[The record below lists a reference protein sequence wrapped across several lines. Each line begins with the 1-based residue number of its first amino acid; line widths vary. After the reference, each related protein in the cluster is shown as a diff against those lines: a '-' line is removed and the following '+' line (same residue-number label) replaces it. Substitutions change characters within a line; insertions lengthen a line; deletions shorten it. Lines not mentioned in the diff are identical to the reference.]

1 MGTIQFQRFRNIFHH
16 ILVNFEISFLAISN
30 FVKEWKRW
38 PPAGLGRESP
48 GRVKVEDE
56 ILVRLGQV
64 W

>member
-1 MGTIQFQRFRNIFHH
+1 
-16 ILVNFEISFLAISN
+16 LVNFEISFLAISK